1 MAQNNKEIRNKL
13 TQLQELVI
21 DALIEELKNGDTSN
35 ISVANTLLATNKVVT
50 QPETEE
56 SMHEK
61 IRKAT
66 RKG

>member
-1 MAQNNKEIRNKL
+1 
-13 TQLQELVI
+13 
-21 DALIEELKNGDTSN
+21 
-35 ISVANTLLATNKVVT
+35 LATNKVVT

-66 RKG
+66 KKWLI